1 MTKSILS
8 FRNTALIGALALASL
23 TGCDALTGGAAAD
36 KGTEAPAA
44 EAAAEEADSDLDPV
58 LANPQVG
65 DLWTGEMSAFSDQFN
80 SDAPEGERKRA
91 FGMMKVVAVT
101 PERVTIVTETGAWE
115 ESSDARNELRGD
127 MARANITWD
136 PNEEIPVNRS
146 ELAQLVEDGKIIETR
161 RIPAG
166 EARPGEAASGKPAAS
181 E

>member
-1 MTKSILS
+1 MLVQQLDFELVRPPLVI
-8 FRNTALIGALALASL
+8 
-23 TGCDALTGGAAAD
+23 GGAAAD
-36 KGTEAPAA
+36 KGAEAPAA

-65 DLWTGEMSAFSDQFN
+65 DLWTGEMSAFSDQF
-80 SDAPEGERKRA
+80 AREGEDANKRA

-101 PERVTIVTETGAWE
+101 PERITIITETGAWE
-115 ESSDARNELRGD
+115 DSSDARNELRGD